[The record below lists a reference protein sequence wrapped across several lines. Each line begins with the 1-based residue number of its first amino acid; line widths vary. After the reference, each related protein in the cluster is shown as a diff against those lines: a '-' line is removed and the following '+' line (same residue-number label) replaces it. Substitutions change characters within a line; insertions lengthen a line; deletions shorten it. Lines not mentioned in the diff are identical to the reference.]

1 MPDRLSHLFLPPL
14 VESANVQEP
23 TDPGHWQNNERR
35 VLAQIANGIV
45 VDQQAKERGISS
57 VPDPWARPLTVQS
70 AVAPQSRHPLQEQI
84 TTEWRG
90 LLSLLALRRV
100 RGHDVT
106 FAPVQLD
113 RGRMAEALR
122 RLAPRPVLL
131 EPGTP
136 YAWTDVLLVRYNGTP
151 IGALSPTTLAYT
163 AADYADAIRET
174 DLNLQQRD
182 EEGRKT
188 GLLAPPTERE
198 DLEYV
203 AEWVDGLVTSLGAML
218 LTDDRDTRPAA
229 RRGVEAARTINALLS
244 GWLAELKDALG
255 IDALAPA
262 DARDV
267 RVATDEEARLPDWEP
282 LDSHAVWRRVL
293 TPLVLDDGEI
303 PWGNRSDLALDL
315 QPDRNHSAVDE
326 VVVVTRKLLKGNP
339 RVWRARRFSH
349 LGGDVDRALGTYFA
363 GASGT
368 LIGDEPMS
376 VKEGDREW
384 RAMWV
389 RPERYFLTD
398 TLVQAPGGDPLL
410 SETERQ
416 LNEGRGGR
424 YLLPFRREILDF
436 FGPEAVRDQ
445 LRPQFVD
452 VDNGV
457 LFSFS
462 LPVGGRDERIERIY
476 RHKDAAT
483 GEGTILK
490 RSLPVVEL
498 FPTYLGPAWRRYW
511 LMQEAD
517 GTRVRPVVYGDAR
530 TAERLRETD
539 PAAGEPE
546 RRAWLVEMAG
556 DDAFPDGLAIEGADG
571 DAQGLVLVGRN
582 RPVSPGLS
590 GSWTVG
596 VDFGTSNTNVFRRS
610 SESDRAERWTFDFP
624 RLLRPIANADGPKR
638 SAYLETFFVPNERVE
653 LPVPTTLRLFESTQ
667 RDRAVL
673 DFFILFSSRYR
684 LPATAYSNLKWDQ
697 TDRLTE
703 FFLESLMTLVLL
715 DAVDQ
720 DVAAVDVLYSY
731 PKAYSAHQK
740 AVVEAEWEHKVF
752 QRLFE
757 GDRRVLTRKS
767 GSESRIDVTLREPV
781 LEGVAA
787 GEFFASELTIDEP
800 LQVADKHLAALALD
814 VGGGTT
820 DVSLWHRDR
829 IAFDASVLLAG
840 EQIATYLMRTP
851 RVREFLFSP
860 DAALALDE
868 VDTKPKEF
876 AARLNLI
883 LKREEDAVRG
893 RLIEHVNR
901 RDVVWLR
908 QLIAFEF
915 AAIAYYAAALLGA
928 ADKTPD
934 GRGVLDQI
942 AKTGIKL
949 HWGGNAAKLITWID
963 LGTYKTD
970 GLAARLLSGV
980 FFQGLKDLDVR
991 PDQLAQL
998 QSPGHKSE
1006 AAGGLVVMP
1015 DPSTLAAGGD
1025 GAAGHPYELDLD
1037 APASSGSDF
1046 DDFVLEEEA
1055 SVAESVVVTGET
1067 IRVAGR
1073 ELDFTDSV
1081 SNADLY
1087 DGTRT
1092 RFEGSSLQRLTRFV
1106 QVFNAFGV
1114 KFGLFPEDMKIPLD
1128 RATAQH
1134 IGNKMQRAF
1143 TDAEKLGASSRILE
1157 PMFIT
1162 EIKEL
1167 MKVLIADRK

>member
-1 MPDRLSHLFLPPL
+1 
-14 VESANVQEP
+14 
-23 TDPGHWQNNERR
+23 
-35 VLAQIANGIV
+35 
-45 VDQQAKERGISS
+45 
-57 VPDPWARPLTVQS
+57 
-70 AVAPQSRHPLQEQI
+70 
-84 TTEWRG
+84 
-90 LLSLLALRRV
+90 
-100 RGHDVT
+100 
-106 FAPVQLD
+106 
-113 RGRMAEALR
+113 
-122 RLAPRPVLL
+122 
-131 EPGTP
+131 
-136 YAWTDVLLVRYNGTP
+136 
-151 IGALSPTTLAYT
+151 
-163 AADYADAIRET
+163 
-174 DLNLQQRD
+174 
-182 EEGRKT
+182 
-188 GLLAPPTERE
+188 
-198 DLEYV
+198 
-203 AEWVDGLVTSLGAML
+203 
-218 LTDDRDTRPAA
+218 
-229 RRGVEAARTINALLS
+229 
-244 GWLAELKDALG
+244 
-255 IDALAPA
+255 
-262 DARDV
+262 
-267 RVATDEEARLPDWEP
+267 
-282 LDSHAVWRRVL
+282 
-293 TPLVLDDGEI
+293 
-303 PWGNRSDLALDL
+303 
-315 QPDRNHSAVDE
+315 
-326 VVVVTRKLLKGNP
+326 
-339 RVWRARRFSH
+339 
-349 LGGDVDRALGTYFA
+349 
-363 GASGT
+363 
-368 LIGDEPMS
+368 
-376 VKEGDREW
+376 
-384 RAMWV
+384 
-389 RPERYFLTD
+389 
-398 TLVQAPGGDPLL
+398 
-410 SETERQ
+410 
-416 LNEGRGGR
+416 
-424 YLLPFRREILDF
+424 
-436 FGPEAVRDQ
+436 
-445 LRPQFVD
+445 
-452 VDNGV
+452 NGV

-462 LPVGGRDERIERIY
+462 LPVGGTEERIERIY
-476 RHKDAAT
+476 RHKDAAD
-483 GEGTILK
+483 GEGSVLK
-490 RSLPVVEL
+490 RALPILEL
-498 FPTYLGPAWRRYW
+498 FPTYLGPSWRRYY
-511 LMQEAD
+511 LMQEDD
-517 GTRVRPVVYGDAR
+517 GTRVRPIVYGDAE
-530 TAERLRETD
+530 TAERQRATD
-539 PAAGEPE
+539 PASGDPE
-546 RRAWLVEMAG
+546 RRVWLTETSG
-556 DDAFPDGLAIEGADG
+556 DDAFPDGLAVFGAEGDP
-571 DAQGLVLVGRN
+571 QGLVLIGRN
-582 RPVSPGLS
+582 RPLSPGLS

-610 SESDRAERWTFDFP
+610 SESDRAERWVFDFP
-624 RLLRPIANADGPKR
+624 KMLRSISNADGPKR
-638 SAYLETFFVPNERVE
+638 AAYLETFLVPNERVE

-703 FFLESLMTLVLL
+703 FFLESLMTLVLM

-757 GDRRVLTRKS
+757 GERRVLTRKS
-767 GSESRIDVTLREPV
+767 GSESKIDVQLREPV

-800 LQVADKHLAALALD
+800 LQVADKHLAALCLD

-820 DVSLWHRDR
+820 DISLWHRDE

-868 VDTKPKEF
+868 VDSKPKEF

-883 LKREEDAVRG
+883 LKREEEQVRG

-915 AAIAYYAAALLGA
+915 GAIAYYAAALLGA
-928 ADKTPD
+928 ADKTPN
-934 GRGVLDQI
+934 GKGVLDQI
-942 AKTGIKL
+942 AQTGIKL

-980 FFQGLKDLDVR
+980 FFQGLKDLGVR

-1015 DPSTLAAGGD
+1015 DPTTLAASGD
-1025 GAAGHPYELDLD
+1025 GSTNPFELDLD
-1037 APASSGSDF
+1037 DAPSSMSDF
-1046 DDFVLEEEA
+1046 DDFVLEEEE
-1055 SVAESVVVTGET
+1055 SVAESEVLTGET
-1067 IRVAGR
+1067 IRVAGQ
-1073 ELDFTDSV
+1073 EIDFTDSI
-1081 SNADLY
+1081 SNAQLY

-1092 RFEGSSLQRLTRFV
+1092 LFEGSTLQRLTRFV

-1114 KFGLFPEDMKIPLD
+1114 KFGLFPDDMKIPLD

-1134 IGNKMQRAF
+1134 IGNKIRRAF